1 MGSWL
6 KHPFDQ
12 PFARIILILDDS
24 LKISN
29 FCLLMGAA
37 KRGIAKSEKAV
48 DDSRKGSCK
57 LLISNRA
64 GSRLN
69 LVIHGTEVNM
79 VRAMTIRRRKR
90 LKLAK
95 GTYVV
100 EVWLT
105 EGRINIKAVNI
116 PHISIE
122 KITSRK
128 DVSIR
133 GRKIVADFI
142 NDKARLNIDNEAS
155 ASDY

>member
-1 MGSWL
+1 
-6 KHPFDQ
+6 
-12 PFARIILILDDS
+12 
-24 LKISN
+24 
-29 FCLLMGAA
+29 MGAA
-37 KRGIAKSEKAV
+37 KHGIDKSGKVV
-48 DDSRKGSCK
+48 DDSRKGSCI
-57 LLISNRA
+57 LHISNRA

-69 LVIHGTEVNM
+69 LVIHGTEINM

-100 EVWLT
+100 EVWLS
-105 EGRINIKAVNI
+105 EGRISIQAVNI

-142 NDKARLNIDNEAS
+142 NNRARLEIDNEAS

>member
-1 MGSWL
+1 MGV
-6 KHPFDQ
+6 
-12 PFARIILILDDS
+12 
-24 LKISN
+24 KI
-29 FCLLMGAA
+29 
-37 KRGIAKSEKAV
+37 RGIDTSGKSG
-48 DDSRKGSCK
+48 DDSRKGNCI
-57 LLISNRA
+57 LQISNRA

-69 LVIHGTEVNM
+69 LVIHGTEVNV
-79 VRAMTIRRRKR
+79 VRAMIIRHRKR

-105 EGRINIKAVNI
+105 EGRIRINPVNI

-128 DVSIR
+128 DVAIR

-142 NDKARLNIDNEAS
+142 NERARLEIDREPTTG
-155 ASDY
+155 DL

>member
-1 MGSWL
+1 
-6 KHPFDQ
+6 
-12 PFARIILILDDS
+12 
-24 LKISN
+24 
-29 FCLLMGAA
+29 MGAA
-37 KRGIAKSEKAV
+37 KRGINTSGKKV
-48 DDSRKGSCK
+48 DESRKGSCVLK
-57 LLISNRA
+57 ISNRA

-100 EVWLT
+100 EVWLS
-105 EGRINIKAVNI
+105 EGRISIQAVNI

-142 NDKARLNIDNEAS
+142 NDKARLEIDNEAT
-155 ASDY
+155 ASDF